1 LTRRRLL
8 EKQAVISIRGLSF
21 SFDGP
26 PVLEN
31 VDLDIKEGDFALM
44 VGPNGGGKT
53 TLLKIILGLL
63 EAQSGSVELFGAS
76 PKDAR
81 HRIGY
86 MPQHL
91 HSDPLFPVTVEEIV
105 LMGRLGYGA
114 PIGPFRSGDYKAV
127 DDVLDVTGTKHL
139 KSHPF
144 PSLSGGQRQLVL
156 IARALAS
163 KPDLLLLDEPTAN
176 LDPAVQDTFNDL
188 LHRLNREMTV
198 IMVSHD
204 VGFVSSHATKVVC
217 VNRTVALHPTS
228 DASGDLVS
236 MIYGETGMRIVH
248 HESEA

>member
-1 LTRRRLL
+1 MQ
-8 EKQAVISIRGLSF
+8 EQAVISIRGLSF

-26 PVLEN
+26 PVLEK
-31 VDLDIKEGDFALM
+31 VDLDIEEGDFALM

-63 EAQSGSVELFGAS
+63 EARSGSVKLFGSS

-114 PIGPFRSGDYKAV
+114 PIGPFRSRDYEAV
-127 DDVLDVTGTKHL
+127 DKVLDVTRTKHL

-163 KPDLLLLDEPTAN
+163 GPDLLLLDEPTAN
-176 LDPAVQDTFNDL
+176 LDPAVQDTFNEL

-204 VGFVSSHATKVVC
+204 VGFVSSHANKVVC

-228 DASGDLVS
+228 EASGDLVS
-236 MIYGETGMRIVH
+236 MIYGKTGMRIVH